1 MTVDEPFVFPD
12 LKSGAEMRQHVEAM
26 RSGYRVFIAVMLDVT
41 GRVDVIAVVEEVD
54 AVKSHQHD

>member
-1 MTVDEPFVFPD
+1 
-12 LKSGAEMRQHVEAM
+12 MRQHVEAM